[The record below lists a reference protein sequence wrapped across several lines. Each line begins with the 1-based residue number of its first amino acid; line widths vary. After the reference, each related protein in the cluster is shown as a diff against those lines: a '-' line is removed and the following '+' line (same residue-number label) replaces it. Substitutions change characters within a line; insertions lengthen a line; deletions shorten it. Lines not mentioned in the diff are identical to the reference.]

1 MNFQKLLLHGALS
14 VEVKIAV
21 VRQVQNRILIAPRR
35 IVEHQPVSLPAELHR
50 YRQRAGIPL
59 LAVRRDAR
67 EPDTV
72 RLLRSLPDV
81 FVKAAQTAVQMVL
94 TVVFRQPVRLS
105 VQRKFRAADAVAEAA
120 DCRAIETGVAGIAGQ
135 IVIAEH
141 NVDKTSYPIGNLNA
155 ADRRTI
161 VQKLRAQAMRIFHRP
176 AGYGSTVCKCAER
189 TLCNLHM
196 VSPFHTA
203 LRLPVSRQALN
214 GYRILSAPS
223 SLILPMQ

>member
-1 MNFQKLLLHGALS
+1 MDLQKLLLHRALT

-21 VRQVQNRILIAPRR
+21 VCQIQNRILIALRR

-72 RLLRSLPDV
+72 RLRRSLPDV

-120 DCRAIETGVAGIAGQ
+120 DGRAVEAGISGVAGQ
-135 IVIAEH
+135 IIIAEH
-141 NVDKTSYPIGNLNA
+141 NVDELSRPVGNLNA
-155 ADRRTI
+155 ADGRAV
-161 VQKLRAQAMRIFHRP
+161 VQKLRAQAVRVFHRP
-176 AGYGSTVCKCAER
+176 AGYGGTVRKCAER
-189 TLCNLHM
+189 TLCDLHM